1 MCKILSLLSFIKG
14 VVNQVLNIWLKCSQY
29 NDFADSLAKTCKMCV
44 SYEVAMLPRSIYLDK
59 FPHKHWQ
66 NL

>member
-29 NDFADSLAKTCKMCV
+29 NDFADSLAK
-44 SYEVAMLPRSIYLDK
+44 
-59 FPHKHWQ
+59 